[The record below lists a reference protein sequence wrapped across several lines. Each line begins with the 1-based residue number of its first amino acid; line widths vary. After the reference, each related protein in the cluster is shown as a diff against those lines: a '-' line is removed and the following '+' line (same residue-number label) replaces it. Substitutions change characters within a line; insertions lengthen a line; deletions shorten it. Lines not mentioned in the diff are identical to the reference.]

1 MSNNNWNYTAAE
13 QRAICNAFDAVS
25 NAVDT
30 MGLGSPQRLLDA
42 VKSERRERSCM
53 TAAKWLIVEGF
64 CLGLIED
71 PRVSEIAGHSA
82 GIVTATVL
90 GAGCRQRGAPESI
103 QAQIVATATAAR
115 DWHDA
120 RMARGIAA
128 ARADLSKTA

>member
-1 MSNNNWNYTAAE
+1 MNANNWNYTAAE
-13 QRAICNAFDAVS
+13 KRAICNAFDAVS

-30 MGLGSPQRLLDA
+30 MGWGSPQRLLDA

-64 CLGLIED
+64 FLGLIED

-90 GAGCRQRGAPESI
+90 GAGCRHRVAPESI
-103 QAQIVATATAAR
+103 QAQIVETVTAAKAA
-115 DWHDA
+115 HDS

-128 ARADLSKTA
+128 AMGDLAKTA

>member
-1 MSNNNWNYTAAE
+1 MTDNNWNYTAAE
-13 QRAICNAFDAVS
+13 KRAICNAFDAVS

-30 MGLGSPQRLLDA
+30 MGWGSPQRLLDA
-42 VKSERRERSCM
+42 VKCERRERSCM

-71 PRVSEIAGHSA
+71 PRASEIAGHSA

-90 GAGCRQRGAPESI
+90 GAGCRHRGAPESI
-103 QAQIVATATAAR
+103 QAQIVETTRAAKAA
-115 DWHDA
+115 HDS

-128 ARADLSKTA
+128 ARGDLVKTA